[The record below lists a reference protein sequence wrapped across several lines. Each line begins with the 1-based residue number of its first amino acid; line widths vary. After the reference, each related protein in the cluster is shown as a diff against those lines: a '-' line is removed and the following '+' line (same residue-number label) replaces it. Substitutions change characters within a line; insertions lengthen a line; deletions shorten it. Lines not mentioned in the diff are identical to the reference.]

1 LTSLIR
7 RRERLLGTSVKFL
20 LNFRA
25 ERVAQPLAREEPLE
39 VIVRDFGEREIFE
52 LAEGHNIG
60 AGMLWSIFARSFW
73 GDEEGV
79 GRGVRVTEDAEES
92 DGGGLPLV
100 VRGGFME
107 GEVGDIGEAGRIHEL

>member
-25 ERVAQPLAREEPLE
+25 ERVTEPLAGKEPLE
-39 VIVRDFGEREIFE
+39 VIVRDFCERGIFE

-60 AGMLWSIFARSFW
+60 AGMLWSIFARSFC
-73 GDEEGV
+73 GDQEGLT
-79 GRGVRVTEDAEES
+79 RGVRVTEDAEES
-92 DGGGLPLV
+92 DGSGLPLV
-100 VRGGFME
+100 VWGRGVE
-107 GEVGDIGEAGRIHEL
+107 GEVGDIGEACRVHGV